1 MSRSPSFPPW
11 KVILKDQDG
20 LLPHSW
26 TNQGFIKLTF
36 AISKEETHRL
46 FTFEIFLF
54 FMFKSHLYFLFCELS
69 VHILT

>member
-1 MSRSPSFPPW
+1 METNTQGSRWFISP
-11 KVILKDQDG
+11 L
-20 LLPHSW
+20 W

-36 AISKEETHRL
+36 AISNEETRRL